1 MTDEDVDLIFKVV
14 LVGDSG
20 VGKSNIL
27 SRYLSDEFTLDS
39 KSTVGVEFGAKKL
52 KVNNMTVKAQIWD
65 TAGQERYKSIT
76 NAYYKG
82 AKGALLVYDVTN
94 KETFTN
100 TSKWISE
107 LKLNGD
113 KDVTIILI
121 GNKCDLENERQVS
134 KEEGNTHADF
144 FSIII
149 KVNNITL
156 ELAFLETSAL
166 KSINIDEAFK
176 LMVEGILIFLCL

>member
-1 MTDEDVDLIFKVV
+1 MSDEDVDMIFKVV

-27 SRYLSDEFTLDS
+27 SRYLTDEFNLDS
-39 KSTVGVEFGAKKL
+39 KSTVGVEFGAKKI
-52 KVNNMTVKAQIWD
+52 KVNNMTIKAQIWD

-82 AKGALLVYDVTN
+82 AKGALLVYDITN
-94 KETFTN
+94 KESFTN
-100 TSKWISE
+100 TTKWISE

-121 GNKCDLENERQVS
+121 GNKCDLEDKREVP
-134 KEEGNTHADF
+134 KEEGNSQADF
-144 FSIII
+144 YSI
-149 KVNNITL
+149 
-156 ELAFLETSAL
+156 
-166 KSINIDEAFK
+166 
-176 LMVEGILIFLCL
+176 

>member
-1 MTDEDVDLIFKVV
+1 MSSDDDVDMIFKVV

-27 SRYLSDEFTLDS
+27 SRYLTDEFTLDS
-39 KSTVGVEFGAKKL
+39 KSTVGVEFGAKKI

-82 AKGALLVYDVTN
+82 AKGALLVYDITS
-94 KETFTN
+94 KESFEN
-100 TSKWISE
+100 TTKWISE

-121 GNKCDLENERQVS
+121 GNKCDLEHLRQVS
-134 KEEGNTHADF
+134 REEGNTQANF
-144 FSIII
+144 YS
-149 KVNNITL
+149 NN
-156 ELAFLETSAL
+156 
-166 KSINIDEAFK
+166 
-176 LMVEGILIFLCL
+176 

>member
-1 MTDEDVDLIFKVV
+1 MSEEDVDIAFKVV

-27 SRYLSDEFTLDS
+27 SRYLTDEFIFDS

-52 KVNNMTVKAQIWD
+52 KVNNLTVKALIWD

-82 AKGALLVYDVTN
+82 AKGALLVYDITN
-94 KETFTN
+94 KESFTN
-100 TSKWISE
+100 TTRWISE

-113 KDVTIILI
+113 KDVTIILV
-121 GNKCDLENERQVS
+121 GNKCDLEDKRQVT
-134 KEEGNTHADF
+134 KDEGNNQAES
-144 FSIII
+144 FSI
-149 KVNNITL
+149 
-156 ELAFLETSAL
+156 FY
-166 KSINIDEAFK
+166 
-176 LMVEGILIFLCL
+176 